1 MTVST
6 ILIGAVALYTA
17 AAAVSDF
24 RTRRVPNWLTL
35 PAALGGLAFHTFA
48 PQGWGFTTS
57 LAGLAVGFALLLIP
71 FLLGGGGMGDVKLLA
86 ALGAWLGPRLMLAAF
101 AVSMVLATVITLAIL
116 AYVAVR
122 RYVLD
127 VEPENVT
134 ASGETVVQSPGYF
147 RQALPFA
154 VPLALGTW
162 LLLAWIVTLGA
173 SS

>member
-1 MTVST
+1 MTAST
-6 ILIGAVALYTA
+6 ILVGAVALYTA

-127 VEPENVT
+127 VEPENVS
-134 ASGETVVQSPGYF
+134 ASGEIVVSTPGYF

-154 VPLALGTW
+154 VPLAIGTW

-173 SS
+173 AS